1 MATPFPYTPIASLP
15 GTPYP
20 VHALAYSAAPA
31 AYILTGSGDRAIR
44 LYNPFPASSGPRG
57 AVQPGKLV
65 QTFEAHGYE
74 VLDLCVASDN
84 ARFASCGGDRSVFL
98 WDVATAKTTR
108 RFGGAHGHTARI
120 NTVAFAGVDES
131 VLVSGSFDASVRLW
145 DAKASSMKPIQVLS
159 EARDAVQVVLVSPAR
174 PAEVLA
180 GSVDGRVRCYDVRM
194 GRCVTD
200 VVGEPVTSL
209 CVTGDGEG
217 VLVGSLGGVRLMDR
231 GNGGC
236 LMRYE
241 GAVGGEFRI
250 RSCFGGR
257 GERWVVSGSEA
268 DGEVVAWDTMT
279 GGEVARVKV
288 PRGVEGG
295 KKRLDAFGKERER
308 KNVVSC
314 VAWRNWR
321 GKNQWCCAGTDG
333 AVTVFGDA
341 D

>member
-1 MATPFPYTPIASLP
+1 MTTTTPFPSTPIASLP

-20 VHALAYSAAPA
+20 IHALAYSAAPA

-44 LYNPFPASSGPRG
+44 LYNPFPASGGPRG

-108 RFGGAHGHTARI
+108 RFGGQHGHTARI

-180 GSVDGRVRCYDVRM
+180 GSVDGRVRCYDIRM
-194 GRCVTD
+194 GR
-200 VVGEPVTSL
+200 
-209 CVTGDGEG
+209 
-217 VLVGSLGGVRLMDR
+217 
-231 GNGGC
+231 
-236 LMRYE
+236 
-241 GAVGGEFRI
+241 
-250 RSCFGGR
+250 
-257 GERWVVSGSEA
+257 
-268 DGEVVAWDTMT
+268 
-279 GGEVARVKV
+279 
-288 PRGVEGG
+288 
-295 KKRLDAFGKERER
+295 
-308 KNVVSC
+308 
-314 VAWRNWR
+314 
-321 GKNQWCCAGTDG
+321 
-333 AVTVFGDA
+333 
-341 D
+341 